1 MTKQIQGNDTINSI
15 LDTVSL
21 ISDSHFSY
29 SLGLGYNA
37 CMKPLNLL
45 ESFAQGL
52 IEGAF
57 SRVFQTE
64 SRTETKKVLTG
75 ASTAVAR
82 RWLLQLGTEQV
93 RLGEPVINIG
103 RALDNDVILN
113 DPTVSRYHAQFRWR
127 QGRYHVCPPTPPN
140 DLTRQQANGTDKG
153 PYSSPWTTVNQQP
166 VIQQSLSSG
175 DVVALGA
182 TTLRVVVEQAQD

>member
-1 MTKQIQGNDTINSI
+1 
-15 LDTVSL
+15 
-21 ISDSHFSY
+21 
-29 SLGLGYNA
+29 
-37 CMKPLNLL
+37 MKPLNLL

-75 ASTAVAR
+75 ASTQMAR

-103 RALDNDVILN
+103 RALDNDVVLN

-127 QGRYHVCPPTPPN
+127 EGRYHLCPPAPPSQL
-140 DLTRQQANGTDKG
+140 DHRQVNGADKG
-153 PYSSPWTTVNQQP
+153 QHSFPWTTINRHPVSQQA
-166 VIQQSLSSG
+166 LGSG

-182 TTLRVVVEQAQD
+182 TALRIVVEQGQD